1 LPLPEFIEELYIKH
15 FKKSRPEHIHTIEQ
29 MVNDYNKKRR
39 ERKTRRLK
47 EEETDQSGREEV
59 RNSENCL
66 FSLHGGAFSRLIV
79 FSDPPQFP
87 AKWMTS
93 CHPFCRI
100 KAKRQGCREALREIC
115 ALPSTE
121 SAHRFLN
128 PVT

>member
-79 FSDPPQFP
+79 FSDPHPQTGQF
-87 AKWMTS
+87 
-93 CHPFCRI
+93 
-100 KAKRQGCREALREIC
+100 G
-115 ALPSTE
+115 
-121 SAHRFLN
+121 
-128 PVT
+128 